1 MNERKGIITFGGDPV
16 TLIGE
21 ETKVGSKAPEF
32 KALKNDLSEFSLD
45 EVKGKVV
52 IISSVPSIDT
62 PVCELQT
69 KRFNEEAAKLDDAVV
84 LTLSCD
90 LPFAQSRF
98 CAADGIDK
106 VIVLSDHRDLDFG
119 TKYGLVI
126 KELRLLARAIT
137 IIDKDGTIKYQE
149 IVSEVTNHPDYDKAL
164 EEAKKLI

>member
-1 MNERKGIITFGGDPV
+1 MKERKGIITFGGSPV

-21 ETKVGSKAPEF
+21 ETKVGSKAPDF

-69 KRFNEEAAKLDDAVV
+69 KRFNEEAAKLGDAVV

-98 CAADGIDK
+98 ALQTA
-106 VIVLSDHRDLDFG
+106 L
-119 TKYGLVI
+119 T
-126 KELRLLARAIT
+126 RL
-137 IIDKDGTIKYQE
+137 
-149 IVSEVTNHPDYDKAL
+149 
-164 EEAKKLI
+164 

>member
-1 MNERKGIITFGGDPV
+1 M
-16 TLIGE
+16 
-21 ETKVGSKAPEF
+21 
-32 KALKNDLSEFSLD
+32 
-45 EVKGKVV
+45 
-52 IISSVPSIDT
+52 
-62 PVCELQT
+62 
-69 KRFNEEAAKLDDAVV
+69 
-84 LTLSCD
+84 TLSCD